1 MHFYCTA
8 TDGTAFTV
16 VHVIT
21 NYTVQC
27 TYVDV
32 IKEEEVT
39 GSEVK
44 MENGTAEVSENGT
57 QEEGEFPDTS
67 NFIENKFLIPN
78 GS

>member
-1 MHFYCTA
+1 MVLHI
-8 TDGTAFTV
+8 
-16 VHVIT
+16 HVMT

-57 QEEGEFPDTS
+57 QEKGEFPDTN
-67 NFIENKFLIPN
+67 NFIEFHLFC
-78 GS
+78 SDLVFTH